1 LVSIQI
7 IFKYKGV
14 KWNGGC
20 DFVKLSVF
28 KEGILVE
35 SNEYYSVFVKDL
47 VIKSGIEDVKIYGNN
62 IKAIIGGF
70 KFLNEPVEFDIKGG
84 VGNICTTESKYVF
97 DQIKPNVT
105 VGNVLT
111 ITGGIDYLE
120 VIERNIFVF
129 RLFNRPF

>member
-1 LVSIQI
+1 
-7 IFKYKGV
+7 
-14 KWNGGC
+14 
-20 DFVKLSVF
+20 
-28 KEGILVE
+28 
-35 SNEYYSVFVKDL
+35 
-47 VIKSGIEDVKIYGNN
+47 VKIYGNN
-62 IKAIIGGF
+62 IKAIIGGS

-105 VGNVLT
+105 VCNVLT